1 MIDLA
6 GRGILI
12 LDSESEYDLTTPN
25 GKKSFRDAIN
35 AAAYYSDRLSTRVRR
50 GMRRRATAG
59 TPLGDSRRFGFEA
72 DRVTVKEDEAEI
84 LRELTSRLLAGEA
97 LLTLVNELD
106 ERGIRSI
113 RDKPIKIDSLQELV
127 PRPINCGRITH
138 TDSKTGVQAVVGHLP
153 GEPIIR
159 EEDFDRLCALF
170 ASRRRG
176 RPNSP
181 KYLCNPG
188 VGGRGKTEIDPVR
201 WRSSR

>member
-1 MIDLA
+1 
-6 GRGILI
+6 
-12 LDSESEYDLTTPN
+12 
-25 GKKSFRDAIN
+25 
-35 AAAYYSDRLSTRVRR
+35 
-50 GMRRRATAG
+50 MRRRATAG